1 MKEQDFINVEALGT
15 IKAAIAV
22 LKDLVPEMLPE
33 IIKEGEAKKAI
44 GTLYEWQHRLFST
57 INTEETIKFKEVIKK
72 TMPPIPES
80 CEVTNPG
87 GCYMMSADF
96 ANGSDYS
103 VTQEYDKNLKLMGK
117 MQSDIELSISKNK
130 KSFYPL
136 EVMEND
142 YGYKIVNCY
151 TRCLTFFPEHLHP
164 KNKKSW
170 LDTIEKLNRIEKVP
184 FEDIIRIVK
193 AVREDVFWKKNF
205 LSLTKLRKKKDGVM
219 YIVSF
224 NEKFKPS
231 AKQKSASDIL
241 MERYNQNQ

>member
-1 MKEQDFINVEALGT
+1 MKEQDFINVEALGI

-44 GTLYEWQHRLFST
+44 GTLYEWQHRLFSV
-57 INTEETIKFKEVIKK
+57 INTEETIRFKEVIKK

-103 VTQEYDKNLKLMGK
+103 VTQEYDKNLKLIAKSHTK
-117 MQSDIELSISKNK
+117 MKLSSKK
-130 KSFYPL
+130 EFSSR
-136 EVMEND
+136 V
-142 YGYKIVNCY
+142 INCY
-151 TRCLTFFPEHLHP
+151 KTCLTFFPEHLH
-164 KNKKSW
+164 KNEQGS

-205 LSLTKLRKKKDGVM
+205 LSLTKLRKKKDGIM

-224 NEKFKPS
+224 NEKFKPDT
-231 AKQKSASDIL
+231 KQRSASDIL

>member
-1 MKEQDFINVEALGT
+1 MKEQDYINAEALGI

-22 LKDLVPEMLPE
+22 LRDLVPESLPE
-33 IIKEGEAKKAI
+33 IIKEGEVKKAML
-44 GTLYEWQHRLFST
+44 TLYEWQNRLFST
-57 INTEETIKFKEVIKK
+57 INTEEAIKFKEIIKK
-72 TMPPIPES
+72 TMPPIPKS

-87 GCYMMSADF
+87 GCYTL
-96 ANGSDYS
+96 S
-103 VTQEYDKNLKLMGK
+103 VKDK
-117 MQSDIELSISKNK
+117 IEPGDTVTIKRDK
-130 KSFYPL
+130 KGIPVKATLFKK
-136 EVMEND
+136 EVVD
-142 YGYKIVNCY
+142 CY
-151 TRCLTFFPEHLHP
+151 ETCLTFFPEHLH
-164 KNKKSW
+164 KNEQGS

-193 AVREDVFWKKNF
+193 ATREDVFWKKNF

-231 AKQKSASDIL
+231 AKQKSAADIL